1 MKFELQRIAPATAR
15 DDEPLSLR
23 GILVVDEAI
32 VMEPNVELILLNPT
46 TNEVLHSC
54 RLRDS
59 VPVSWLPRGRYA
71 LTWHTARF
79 NSSGLRQCVARVR
92 VLNEGPTGIREH
104 STEDIV
110 VVIEP
115 DGTATKP
122 VISSQMALQAEQ
134 DSIALQDLSWNK
146 GHENWFFRH
155 FDHAA
160 TTIISYMLGNHPLL
174 RGRILDVGC
183 GDGIISLGVALRCE
197 PELMVGLDPF
207 RLFEQLPRMMTE
219 AGIPADAIPPTLR
232 FDAADANHLPYE
244 DDSFDVVISWGS
256 LEHIAGGYLQ
266 ALREIKR
273 VLRPGGLFFVTPGLY
288 YARQGSHLT
297 EFCSEPYFHL
307 TRTRDEIEQ
316 IVRQTTPDLMDRSGH
331 IADADQYLRWYDEL
345 NPITASGFENDL
357 REHEFEPWRVAV
369 RCEDRVDL
377 TPALAKYPILDLA
390 INDLYLSCWNR
401 KPVRPAGYRQ
411 RRAELAD

>member
-1 MKFELQRIAPATAR
+1 MKFEFQRVVPESAR
-15 DDEPLSLR
+15 HDEPISLR
-23 GILVVDEAI
+23 GVLVVDEAI
-32 VMEPNVELILLNPT
+32 VMEPNVELILVDPE
-46 TNEVLHSC
+46 TNDLLHSC

-59 VPVSWLPRGRYA
+59 MPVSWLPRGRYE

-79 NSSGLRQCVARVR
+79 NTAGLRQCIARIR
-92 VLNEGPTGIREH
+92 VINSGSEGIREH
-104 STEDIV
+104 STEDFVLMIV
-110 VVIEP
+110 PEEAASK
-115 DGTATKP
+115 GMMC
-122 VISSQMALQAEQ
+122 SQMSLQAAP
-134 DSIALQDLSWNK
+134 DSRSLQELSWNK
-146 GHENWFFRH
+146 GHENWFSRH

-160 TTIISYMLGNHPLL
+160 TTIISYMLGDHPLL

-207 RLFEQLPRMMTE
+207 HLFEQLPRMMSD
-219 AGIPADAIPPTLR
+219 AGIPADAIPPNLR

-288 YARQGSHLT
+288 YARQGSHLA

-307 TRTRDEIEQ
+307 TRTREEIGQ
-316 IVRQTTPDLMDRSGH
+316 IVRETPPDLMDRSGH
-331 IADADQYLRWYDEL
+331 IADAEQYLRWYDEL

-357 REHEFEPWRVAV
+357 REHDFEPWRVAV

-390 INDLYLSCWNR
+390 INDLYVSCWNR

-411 RRAELAD
+411 RRPELPE